1 MVLAIFKAVYKPW
14 LINLSQDPLAKHNYA
29 VEAERLKELLHDGDS
44 RGLRALTPCFSFS
57 LHTMGYHT

>member
-29 VEAERLKELLHDGDS
+29 VEAESLKELLHDGTAE
-44 RGLRALTPCFSFS
+44 G
-57 LHTMGYHT
+57 